1 MHEWQRALLLAGL
14 CPFAILT
21 LARKIALEYY
31 SSFTDS
37 SGFIPTHVIPD
48 LIQARR
54 ILDVIQTGAP
64 EFVLLLSF
72 GISLSISITFLFINR
87 RLGVIGFGFLMLFG
101 FIHWMTPYVYHG

>member
-1 MHEWQRALLLAGL
+1 
-14 CPFAILT
+14 

-54 ILDVIQTGAP
+54 FLDVIQNGAP
-64 EFVLLLSF
+64 EFALLLSF
-72 GISLSISITFLFINR
+72 GISSAISTAFLFINR
-87 RLGVIGFGFLMLFG
+87 RLGVIGFGFLILLG
-101 FIHWMTPYVYHG
+101 FIHWMTPYVYFG